1 MNLKTV
7 TTKTDSKISTDNIVK
22 NEINGVGANEN
33 VKRQLFRPVIA
44 KDFTADAGNKNIPF
58 QPQTPISFGSSV
70 QIMLEVLSNLS
81 TATQKSL
88 NSLPPELQKQLMDIL
103 QNGFASTNNLEQGL
117 ANLLQGQKASIDQT
131 NILSKLLKILSN
143 IAAQNQVEG
152 NAVTAED
159 NLLSPQLKTLLSNL
173 KQIDN
178 QDGKFFNAVNISK
191 LATKLL
197 ENNKEVP
204 NVLKQNFS
212 MGENNLAENELA
224 KKLPPDLKAVLK
236 ALVSPSNEKN
246 FVQTQQSGVV
256 LAEEQSLSFTAKET
270 VSQPIFKEVEQ
281 NSLKNNTV
289 LSESTEPELVVPT
302 KNEAGNDVKQQ
313 QSANS
318 KNSNDATLLT
328 DNKDNVETNQLFS
341 DKSNKELPPEKNIFK
356 LTPEQEKAIK
366 QPGQTVGEPTQ
377 NENISLS
384 KNFGFVLDPKELTN
398 VLKNLAQQLL
408 TTKTISP
415 EQEVALKQFLNN
427 KAQLKPEE
435 VEQFNK
441 LLKLCEDF
449 TLLTDNKDNVETN
462 QLFSDKSNK
471 GLPPEKNIFKLTPEQ
486 EGAIKQPGQTVG
498 EPTQNENI
506 SLSKNFGFVLDPKE
520 LTNVLKNLAQQL
532 LTTKTISPEQE
543 VALKQFLNNKAQLKP
558 EEVEQFNKL
567 LKLCEDFT
575 PLSIKQAAVKNKAE
589 DLPKLWIMAQLSDLA
604 EVADLPAEQLKAAAK
619 SLHDFST
626 ILRSALQN
634 ENEVGNNQKSMSFML
649 PLYMGENEQNYPAY
663 FHIYHE
669 KENGKNPYANQ
680 EYETWLRICLLTEN
694 IGAVEI
700 VFRLYENDK
709 LNLRIALAEDEFV
722 KDFNENFS
730 QVQTAL
736 TEMPFNLTE
745 VKVFKISER

>member
-270 VSQPIFKEVEQ
+270 VSQPIVKEVEQ

-415 EQEVALKQFLNN
+415 EQEVALR
-427 KAQLKPEE
+427 
-435 VEQFNK
+435 
-441 LLKLCEDF
+441 
-449 TLLTDNKDNVETN
+449 
-462 QLFSDKSNK
+462 
-471 GLPPEKNIFKLTPEQ
+471 
-486 EGAIKQPGQTVG
+486 
-498 EPTQNENI
+498 
-506 SLSKNFGFVLDPKE
+506 
-520 LTNVLKNLAQQL
+520 
-532 LTTKTISPEQE
+532 
-543 VALKQFLNNKAQLKP
+543 QFLNNKAQLKP

>member
-44 KDFTADAGNKNIPF
+44 KGFTADAGNKNIPF

-212 MGENNLAENELA
+212 KGENNLAENELA

-270 VSQPIFKEVEQ
+270 VSQPIVKEVEQ
-281 NSLKNNTV
+281 NYLKNNTV

-366 QPGQTVGEPTQ
+366 QPGQTVGEPTL

-384 KNFGFVLDPKELTN
+384 KNFGFV
-398 VLKNLAQQLL
+398 
-408 TTKTISP
+408 
-415 EQEVALKQFLNN
+415 
-427 KAQLKPEE
+427 
-435 VEQFNK
+435 VE
-441 LLKLCEDF
+441 
-449 TLLTDNKDNVETN
+449 
-462 QLFSDKSNK
+462 
-471 GLPPEKNIFKLTPEQ
+471 
-486 EGAIKQPGQTVG
+486 
-498 EPTQNENI
+498 
-506 SLSKNFGFVLDPKE
+506 PKE

>member
-270 VSQPIFKEVEQ
+270 VSQPIVKEVEQ

-328 DNKDNVETNQLFS
+328 DNKDNVQTNQLFS
-341 DKSNKELPPEKNIFK
+341 DKSNKE
-356 LTPEQEKAIK
+356 
-366 QPGQTVGEPTQ
+366 
-377 NENISLS
+377 
-384 KNFGFVLDPKELTN
+384 
-398 VLKNLAQQLL
+398 
-408 TTKTISP
+408 
-415 EQEVALKQFLNN
+415 
-427 KAQLKPEE
+427 
-435 VEQFNK
+435 
-441 LLKLCEDF
+441 
-449 TLLTDNKDNVETN
+449 
-462 QLFSDKSNK
+462 
-471 GLPPEKNIFKLTPEQ
+471 LPPEKNIFKLTPEQ

-506 SLSKNFGFVLDPKE
+506 ALSKNFGFVLDPKE

>member
-270 VSQPIFKEVEQ
+270 VSQPIVKEVEQ

-341 DKSNKELPPEKNIFK
+341 DKSNKGLPPEKNIFK
-356 LTPEQEKAIK
+356 LTPEQEK
-366 QPGQTVGEPTQ
+366 
-377 NENISLS
+377 
-384 KNFGFVLDPKELTN
+384 
-398 VLKNLAQQLL
+398 
-408 TTKTISP
+408 
-415 EQEVALKQFLNN
+415 
-427 KAQLKPEE
+427 
-435 VEQFNK
+435 
-441 LLKLCEDF
+441 
-449 TLLTDNKDNVETN
+449 
-462 QLFSDKSNK
+462 
-471 GLPPEKNIFKLTPEQ
+471 
-486 EGAIKQPGQTVG
+486 AIKQPGQTVG

>member
-270 VSQPIFKEVEQ
+270 VSQPIVKEVEQ

-328 DNKDNVETNQLFS
+328 DNKDNVQTNQLFS

-356 LTPEQEKAIK
+356 LTPEQEGAIK

-377 NENISLS
+377 NENIALS

-415 EQEVALKQFLNN
+415 EQEVALR
-427 KAQLKPEE
+427 
-435 VEQFNK
+435 
-441 LLKLCEDF
+441 
-449 TLLTDNKDNVETN
+449 
-462 QLFSDKSNK
+462 
-471 GLPPEKNIFKLTPEQ
+471 
-486 EGAIKQPGQTVG
+486 
-498 EPTQNENI
+498 
-506 SLSKNFGFVLDPKE
+506 
-520 LTNVLKNLAQQL
+520 
-532 LTTKTISPEQE
+532 
-543 VALKQFLNNKAQLKP
+543 QFLNNKAQLKP

>member
-197 ENNKEVP
+197 ENNKEGP

-212 MGENNLAENELA
+212 RGENNLAENELA

-246 FVQTQQSGVV
+246 FVQTQQSGEV

-270 VSQPIFKEVEQ
+270 ESQPIVKEVEQ

-328 DNKDNVETNQLFS
+328 DNKDNVQTNQLFS

-377 NENISLS
+377 NENIALS

-415 EQEVALKQFLNN
+415 EQEVALR
-427 KAQLKPEE
+427 
-435 VEQFNK
+435 
-441 LLKLCEDF
+441 
-449 TLLTDNKDNVETN
+449 
-462 QLFSDKSNK
+462 
-471 GLPPEKNIFKLTPEQ
+471 
-486 EGAIKQPGQTVG
+486 
-498 EPTQNENI
+498 
-506 SLSKNFGFVLDPKE
+506 
-520 LTNVLKNLAQQL
+520 
-532 LTTKTISPEQE
+532 
-543 VALKQFLNNKAQLKP
+543 QFLNNKAQLKP

>member
-152 NAVTAED
+152 NAVTAEE

-270 VSQPIFKEVEQ
+270 VSQPIVKEVEQ

-356 LTPEQEKAIK
+356 LTPEQE
-366 QPGQTVGEPTQ
+366 
-377 NENISLS
+377 
-384 KNFGFVLDPKELTN
+384 
-398 VLKNLAQQLL
+398 
-408 TTKTISP
+408 
-415 EQEVALKQFLNN
+415 
-427 KAQLKPEE
+427 
-435 VEQFNK
+435 
-441 LLKLCEDF
+441 
-449 TLLTDNKDNVETN
+449 
-462 QLFSDKSNK
+462 
-471 GLPPEKNIFKLTPEQ
+471 
-486 EGAIKQPGQTVG
+486 GAIKQPGQTVG

-506 SLSKNFGFVLDPKE
+506 ALSKNFGFVLDPKE

>member
-152 NAVTAED
+152 NAVTAEE

-270 VSQPIFKEVEQ
+270 VSQPIVKEVEQ

-328 DNKDNVETNQLFS
+328 DNKDNVQTNQLFS

-377 NENISLS
+377 NENI
-384 KNFGFVLDPKELTN
+384 
-398 VLKNLAQQLL
+398 A
-408 TTKTISP
+408 
-415 EQEVALKQFLNN
+415 
-427 KAQLKPEE
+427 
-435 VEQFNK
+435 
-441 LLKLCEDF
+441 
-449 TLLTDNKDNVETN
+449 
-462 QLFSDKSNK
+462 
-471 GLPPEKNIFKLTPEQ
+471 
-486 EGAIKQPGQTVG
+486 
-498 EPTQNENI
+498 
-506 SLSKNFGFVLDPKE
+506 LSKNFGFVLDPKE

>member
-152 NAVTAED
+152 NAVTAEE

-212 MGENNLAENELA
+212 RGENNLAENELA

-270 VSQPIFKEVEQ
+270 VSQPIVKEVEQ

-328 DNKDNVETNQLFS
+328 DNKDNAQTNQLFS

-356 LTPEQEKAIK
+356 FTPEQEGAIK

-377 NENISLS
+377 NENIALS

-415 EQEVALKQFLNN
+415 EQEVALR
-427 KAQLKPEE
+427 
-435 VEQFNK
+435 
-441 LLKLCEDF
+441 
-449 TLLTDNKDNVETN
+449 
-462 QLFSDKSNK
+462 
-471 GLPPEKNIFKLTPEQ
+471 
-486 EGAIKQPGQTVG
+486 
-498 EPTQNENI
+498 
-506 SLSKNFGFVLDPKE
+506 
-520 LTNVLKNLAQQL
+520 
-532 LTTKTISPEQE
+532 
-543 VALKQFLNNKAQLKP
+543 QFLNNKAQLKP

>member
-197 ENNKEVP
+197 DNNKEVP

-212 MGENNLAENELA
+212 KGENNLAENELA

-270 VSQPIFKEVEQ
+270 VSQPIVKEVEQ

-328 DNKDNVETNQLFS
+328 DNKDNVQTNQLFS
-341 DKSNKELPPEKNIFK
+341 DKSNKE
-356 LTPEQEKAIK
+356 
-366 QPGQTVGEPTQ
+366 
-377 NENISLS
+377 
-384 KNFGFVLDPKELTN
+384 
-398 VLKNLAQQLL
+398 
-408 TTKTISP
+408 
-415 EQEVALKQFLNN
+415 
-427 KAQLKPEE
+427 
-435 VEQFNK
+435 
-441 LLKLCEDF
+441 
-449 TLLTDNKDNVETN
+449 
-462 QLFSDKSNK
+462 
-471 GLPPEKNIFKLTPEQ
+471 LPPEKNIFKLTPEQ

-506 SLSKNFGFVLDPKE
+506 ALSKNFGFVLDPKE

>member
-212 MGENNLAENELA
+212 RGENNLAENELA

-270 VSQPIFKEVEQ
+270 VSQPIVKEVEQ

-356 LTPEQEKAIK
+356 LTPEQEK
-366 QPGQTVGEPTQ
+366 
-377 NENISLS
+377 
-384 KNFGFVLDPKELTN
+384 
-398 VLKNLAQQLL
+398 
-408 TTKTISP
+408 
-415 EQEVALKQFLNN
+415 
-427 KAQLKPEE
+427 
-435 VEQFNK
+435 
-441 LLKLCEDF
+441 
-449 TLLTDNKDNVETN
+449 
-462 QLFSDKSNK
+462 
-471 GLPPEKNIFKLTPEQ
+471 
-486 EGAIKQPGQTVG
+486 AIKQPGQTVG

>member
-1 MNLKTV
+1 MKMNLKTV

-44 KDFTADAGNKNIPF
+44 KGFTADAGNKNIPF

-270 VSQPIFKEVEQ
+270 VSQPIVKEVEQ

-328 DNKDNVETNQLFS
+328 DNKDNVQTNQLFS
-341 DKSNKELPPEKNIFK
+341 DKSNKE
-356 LTPEQEKAIK
+356 
-366 QPGQTVGEPTQ
+366 
-377 NENISLS
+377 
-384 KNFGFVLDPKELTN
+384 
-398 VLKNLAQQLL
+398 
-408 TTKTISP
+408 
-415 EQEVALKQFLNN
+415 
-427 KAQLKPEE
+427 
-435 VEQFNK
+435 
-441 LLKLCEDF
+441 
-449 TLLTDNKDNVETN
+449 
-462 QLFSDKSNK
+462 
-471 GLPPEKNIFKLTPEQ
+471 LPPEKNIFKLTPEQ

-506 SLSKNFGFVLDPKE
+506 ALSKNFGFVLEPKE

>member
-270 VSQPIFKEVEQ
+270 VSQPIVKEVEQ

-328 DNKDNVETNQLFS
+328 DNKDNVQTNQLFS

-356 LTPEQEKAIK
+356 FTPEQEGAIK

-377 NENISLS
+377 NENIALS

-415 EQEVALKQFLNN
+415 EQEVALR
-427 KAQLKPEE
+427 
-435 VEQFNK
+435 
-441 LLKLCEDF
+441 
-449 TLLTDNKDNVETN
+449 
-462 QLFSDKSNK
+462 
-471 GLPPEKNIFKLTPEQ
+471 
-486 EGAIKQPGQTVG
+486 
-498 EPTQNENI
+498 
-506 SLSKNFGFVLDPKE
+506 
-520 LTNVLKNLAQQL
+520 
-532 LTTKTISPEQE
+532 
-543 VALKQFLNNKAQLKP
+543 QFLNNKAQLKP

>member
-152 NAVTAED
+152 NAVTAEE

-197 ENNKEVP
+197 DNNKEVP

-270 VSQPIFKEVEQ
+270 VSQPIVKEVEQ

-356 LTPEQEKAIK
+356 LTPEQE
-366 QPGQTVGEPTQ
+366 
-377 NENISLS
+377 
-384 KNFGFVLDPKELTN
+384 
-398 VLKNLAQQLL
+398 
-408 TTKTISP
+408 
-415 EQEVALKQFLNN
+415 
-427 KAQLKPEE
+427 
-435 VEQFNK
+435 
-441 LLKLCEDF
+441 
-449 TLLTDNKDNVETN
+449 
-462 QLFSDKSNK
+462 
-471 GLPPEKNIFKLTPEQ
+471 
-486 EGAIKQPGQTVG
+486 GAIKQPGQTVG

-506 SLSKNFGFVLDPKE
+506 ALSKNFGFVLDPKE

>member
-1 MNLKTV
+1 MKMNLKTV

-152 NAVTAED
+152 NAVTAEE

-197 ENNKEVP
+197 DNNKEVP

-270 VSQPIFKEVEQ
+270 VSQPIVKEVEQ

-328 DNKDNVETNQLFS
+328 DNKDNVQTNQLFS

-377 NENISLS
+377 NENI
-384 KNFGFVLDPKELTN
+384 
-398 VLKNLAQQLL
+398 A
-408 TTKTISP
+408 
-415 EQEVALKQFLNN
+415 
-427 KAQLKPEE
+427 
-435 VEQFNK
+435 
-441 LLKLCEDF
+441 
-449 TLLTDNKDNVETN
+449 
-462 QLFSDKSNK
+462 
-471 GLPPEKNIFKLTPEQ
+471 
-486 EGAIKQPGQTVG
+486 
-498 EPTQNENI
+498 
-506 SLSKNFGFVLDPKE
+506 LSKNFGFVLDPKE

-626 ILRSALQN
+626 ILRSALQI

>member
-270 VSQPIFKEVEQ
+270 VSQPIVKEVEQ
-281 NSLKNNTV
+281 NYLKNNTV

-356 LTPEQEKAIK
+356 LTPEQE
-366 QPGQTVGEPTQ
+366 
-377 NENISLS
+377 
-384 KNFGFVLDPKELTN
+384 
-398 VLKNLAQQLL
+398 
-408 TTKTISP
+408 
-415 EQEVALKQFLNN
+415 
-427 KAQLKPEE
+427 
-435 VEQFNK
+435 
-441 LLKLCEDF
+441 
-449 TLLTDNKDNVETN
+449 
-462 QLFSDKSNK
+462 
-471 GLPPEKNIFKLTPEQ
+471 
-486 EGAIKQPGQTVG
+486 GAIKQPGQTVG

-506 SLSKNFGFVLDPKE
+506 SLSKNFGFVLEPKE

>member
-197 ENNKEVP
+197 DNNKEVP

-270 VSQPIFKEVEQ
+270 VSQPIVKEVEQ

-328 DNKDNVETNQLFS
+328 DNKDNVQTNQLFS

-356 LTPEQEKAIK
+356 LTPEQEGAIK

-377 NENISLS
+377 NENIALS

-441 LLKLCEDF
+441 LLKLCEDA
-449 TLLTDNKDNVETN
+449 TLLTDNKDNAQTN

-471 GLPPEKNIFKLTPEQ
+471 ELPPEKNIFKLTPEQ

-506 SLSKNFGFVLDPKE
+506 ALSKNFGFVLDPKE

>member
-1 MNLKTV
+1 
-7 TTKTDSKISTDNIVK
+7 
-22 NEINGVGANEN
+22 
-33 VKRQLFRPVIA
+33 
-44 KDFTADAGNKNIPF
+44 
-58 QPQTPISFGSSV
+58 
-70 QIMLEVLSNLS
+70 
-81 TATQKSL
+81 
-88 NSLPPELQKQLMDIL
+88 
-103 QNGFASTNNLEQGL
+103 
-117 ANLLQGQKASIDQT
+117 
-131 NILSKLLKILSN
+131 
-143 IAAQNQVEG
+143 
-152 NAVTAED
+152 
-159 NLLSPQLKTLLSNL
+159 
-173 KQIDN
+173 
-178 QDGKFFNAVNISK
+178 NISK

-270 VSQPIFKEVEQ
+270 VSQPIVKEVEQ

-328 DNKDNVETNQLFS
+328 DNKDNVQTNQLFS

>member
-152 NAVTAED
+152 NAVTAEE

-197 ENNKEVP
+197 DNNKEVP

-270 VSQPIFKEVEQ
+270 VSQPIVKEVEQ

-341 DKSNKELPPEKNIFK
+341 DKSNKGLPPEKNIFK

-377 NENISLS
+377 NENI
-384 KNFGFVLDPKELTN
+384 
-398 VLKNLAQQLL
+398 A
-408 TTKTISP
+408 
-415 EQEVALKQFLNN
+415 
-427 KAQLKPEE
+427 
-435 VEQFNK
+435 
-441 LLKLCEDF
+441 
-449 TLLTDNKDNVETN
+449 
-462 QLFSDKSNK
+462 
-471 GLPPEKNIFKLTPEQ
+471 
-486 EGAIKQPGQTVG
+486 
-498 EPTQNENI
+498 
-506 SLSKNFGFVLDPKE
+506 LSKNFGFVLDPKE

>member
-152 NAVTAED
+152 NAVTAEE

-270 VSQPIFKEVEQ
+270 VSQPIVKEVEQ

-328 DNKDNVETNQLFS
+328 DNKDNVEPNQLFS

-384 KNFGFVLDPKELTN
+384 KNFGFVLE
-398 VLKNLAQQLL
+398 
-408 TTKTISP
+408 
-415 EQEVALKQFLNN
+415 
-427 KAQLKPEE
+427 
-435 VEQFNK
+435 
-441 LLKLCEDF
+441 
-449 TLLTDNKDNVETN
+449 
-462 QLFSDKSNK
+462 
-471 GLPPEKNIFKLTPEQ
+471 
-486 EGAIKQPGQTVG
+486 
-498 EPTQNENI
+498 
-506 SLSKNFGFVLDPKE
+506 PKE

-604 EVADLPAEQLKAAAK
+604 EVADLPAAQLKAAAK

>member
-270 VSQPIFKEVEQ
+270 VSQPIVKEVEQ
-281 NSLKNNTV
+281 NYLKNNTV
-289 LSESTEPELVVPT
+289 LSESTEPELVVPA

-384 KNFGFVLDPKELTN
+384 KNFGFVLE
-398 VLKNLAQQLL
+398 
-408 TTKTISP
+408 
-415 EQEVALKQFLNN
+415 
-427 KAQLKPEE
+427 
-435 VEQFNK
+435 
-441 LLKLCEDF
+441 
-449 TLLTDNKDNVETN
+449 
-462 QLFSDKSNK
+462 
-471 GLPPEKNIFKLTPEQ
+471 
-486 EGAIKQPGQTVG
+486 
-498 EPTQNENI
+498 
-506 SLSKNFGFVLDPKE
+506 PKE

>member
-197 ENNKEVP
+197 DNNKEVP

-270 VSQPIFKEVEQ
+270 VSQPIVKEVEQ

-328 DNKDNVETNQLFS
+328 DNKDNVQTNQLFS

-356 LTPEQEKAIK
+356 LTPEQEGAIK

-377 NENISLS
+377 NENIALS

-415 EQEVALKQFLNN
+415 EQEVALR
-427 KAQLKPEE
+427 
-435 VEQFNK
+435 
-441 LLKLCEDF
+441 
-449 TLLTDNKDNVETN
+449 
-462 QLFSDKSNK
+462 
-471 GLPPEKNIFKLTPEQ
+471 
-486 EGAIKQPGQTVG
+486 
-498 EPTQNENI
+498 
-506 SLSKNFGFVLDPKE
+506 
-520 LTNVLKNLAQQL
+520 
-532 LTTKTISPEQE
+532 
-543 VALKQFLNNKAQLKP
+543 QFLNNKAQLKP

>member
-270 VSQPIFKEVEQ
+270 VSQPIVKEVEQ

-384 KNFGFVLDPKELTN
+384 KNFGFVLDPKE
-398 VLKNLAQQLL
+398 
-408 TTKTISP
+408 
-415 EQEVALKQFLNN
+415 F
-427 KAQLKPEE
+427 
-435 VEQFNK
+435 VEP
-441 LLKLCEDF
+441 
-449 TLLTDNKDNVETN
+449 N

-471 GLPPEKNIFKLTPEQ
+471 ELPPEKNIFKLTPEQ
-486 EGAIKQPGQTVG
+486 EKAIKQPGQTVG

>member
-270 VSQPIFKEVEQ
+270 VSQPIVKEVEQ
-281 NSLKNNTV
+281 NYLKNNTV
-289 LSESTEPELVVPT
+289 LSESTESELVVPT

-328 DNKDNVETNQLFS
+328 DNKDNVEPNQLFS

-356 LTPEQEKAIK
+356 LTPEQEGAIK

-377 NENISLS
+377 NENIALS

-415 EQEVALKQFLNN
+415 EQEVALR
-427 KAQLKPEE
+427 
-435 VEQFNK
+435 
-441 LLKLCEDF
+441 
-449 TLLTDNKDNVETN
+449 
-462 QLFSDKSNK
+462 
-471 GLPPEKNIFKLTPEQ
+471 
-486 EGAIKQPGQTVG
+486 
-498 EPTQNENI
+498 
-506 SLSKNFGFVLDPKE
+506 
-520 LTNVLKNLAQQL
+520 
-532 LTTKTISPEQE
+532 
-543 VALKQFLNNKAQLKP
+543 QFLNNKAQLKP

>member
-197 ENNKEVP
+197 DNNKEVP

-270 VSQPIFKEVEQ
+270 VSQPIVKEVEQ
-281 NSLKNNTV
+281 NYLKNNTV

-328 DNKDNVETNQLFS
+328 DNKDNVQTNQLFS
-341 DKSNKELPPEKNIFK
+341 DKSNKE
-356 LTPEQEKAIK
+356 
-366 QPGQTVGEPTQ
+366 
-377 NENISLS
+377 
-384 KNFGFVLDPKELTN
+384 
-398 VLKNLAQQLL
+398 
-408 TTKTISP
+408 
-415 EQEVALKQFLNN
+415 
-427 KAQLKPEE
+427 
-435 VEQFNK
+435 
-441 LLKLCEDF
+441 
-449 TLLTDNKDNVETN
+449 
-462 QLFSDKSNK
+462 
-471 GLPPEKNIFKLTPEQ
+471 LPPEKNIFKLTPEQ

-506 SLSKNFGFVLDPKE
+506 ALSKNFGFVLDPKE

>member
-212 MGENNLAENELA
+212 RGENNLAENELA

-270 VSQPIFKEVEQ
+270 VSQPIVKEVEQ

-328 DNKDNVETNQLFS
+328 DNKDNVQTNQLFS
-341 DKSNKELPPEKNIFK
+341 DKSNKE
-356 LTPEQEKAIK
+356 
-366 QPGQTVGEPTQ
+366 
-377 NENISLS
+377 
-384 KNFGFVLDPKELTN
+384 
-398 VLKNLAQQLL
+398 
-408 TTKTISP
+408 
-415 EQEVALKQFLNN
+415 
-427 KAQLKPEE
+427 
-435 VEQFNK
+435 
-441 LLKLCEDF
+441 
-449 TLLTDNKDNVETN
+449 
-462 QLFSDKSNK
+462 
-471 GLPPEKNIFKLTPEQ
+471 LPPEKNIFKLTPEQ

-506 SLSKNFGFVLDPKE
+506 ALSKNFGFVLDPKE

>member
-152 NAVTAED
+152 NAVTAEE

-270 VSQPIFKEVEQ
+270 VSQPIVKEVEQ

-328 DNKDNVETNQLFS
+328 DNKDNVEPNQLFS

-377 NENISLS
+377 NENI
-384 KNFGFVLDPKELTN
+384 
-398 VLKNLAQQLL
+398 A
-408 TTKTISP
+408 
-415 EQEVALKQFLNN
+415 
-427 KAQLKPEE
+427 
-435 VEQFNK
+435 
-441 LLKLCEDF
+441 
-449 TLLTDNKDNVETN
+449 
-462 QLFSDKSNK
+462 
-471 GLPPEKNIFKLTPEQ
+471 
-486 EGAIKQPGQTVG
+486 
-498 EPTQNENI
+498 
-506 SLSKNFGFVLDPKE
+506 LSKNFGFVLDPKE

>member
-270 VSQPIFKEVEQ
+270 VSQPIVKEVEQ

-356 LTPEQEKAIK
+356 LTPEQEK
-366 QPGQTVGEPTQ
+366 
-377 NENISLS
+377 
-384 KNFGFVLDPKELTN
+384 
-398 VLKNLAQQLL
+398 
-408 TTKTISP
+408 
-415 EQEVALKQFLNN
+415 
-427 KAQLKPEE
+427 
-435 VEQFNK
+435 
-441 LLKLCEDF
+441 
-449 TLLTDNKDNVETN
+449 
-462 QLFSDKSNK
+462 
-471 GLPPEKNIFKLTPEQ
+471 
-486 EGAIKQPGQTVG
+486 AIKQPGQTVG

>member
-1 MNLKTV
+1 MKMNLKTV

-197 ENNKEVP
+197 DNNKEVP

-270 VSQPIFKEVEQ
+270 VSQPIVKEVEQ

-328 DNKDNVETNQLFS
+328 DNKDNVQTNQLFS

-377 NENISLS
+377 NENI
-384 KNFGFVLDPKELTN
+384 
-398 VLKNLAQQLL
+398 A
-408 TTKTISP
+408 
-415 EQEVALKQFLNN
+415 
-427 KAQLKPEE
+427 
-435 VEQFNK
+435 
-441 LLKLCEDF
+441 
-449 TLLTDNKDNVETN
+449 
-462 QLFSDKSNK
+462 
-471 GLPPEKNIFKLTPEQ
+471 
-486 EGAIKQPGQTVG
+486 
-498 EPTQNENI
+498 
-506 SLSKNFGFVLDPKE
+506 LSKNFGFVLDPKE

>member
-152 NAVTAED
+152 NAVTAEE

-270 VSQPIFKEVEQ
+270 VSQPIVKEVEQ

-366 QPGQTVGEPTQ
+366 QPGQTVGEPTL

-384 KNFGFVLDPKELTN
+384 KNFGFVLE
-398 VLKNLAQQLL
+398 
-408 TTKTISP
+408 
-415 EQEVALKQFLNN
+415 
-427 KAQLKPEE
+427 
-435 VEQFNK
+435 
-441 LLKLCEDF
+441 
-449 TLLTDNKDNVETN
+449 
-462 QLFSDKSNK
+462 
-471 GLPPEKNIFKLTPEQ
+471 
-486 EGAIKQPGQTVG
+486 
-498 EPTQNENI
+498 
-506 SLSKNFGFVLDPKE
+506 PKE

>member
-270 VSQPIFKEVEQ
+270 VSQPIVKEVEQ

-318 KNSNDATLLT
+318 KNSDDATLLT
-328 DNKDNVETNQLFS
+328 DNKDNVEPNQLFS

-377 NENISLS
+377 NENI
-384 KNFGFVLDPKELTN
+384 
-398 VLKNLAQQLL
+398 A
-408 TTKTISP
+408 
-415 EQEVALKQFLNN
+415 
-427 KAQLKPEE
+427 
-435 VEQFNK
+435 
-441 LLKLCEDF
+441 
-449 TLLTDNKDNVETN
+449 
-462 QLFSDKSNK
+462 
-471 GLPPEKNIFKLTPEQ
+471 
-486 EGAIKQPGQTVG
+486 
-498 EPTQNENI
+498 
-506 SLSKNFGFVLDPKE
+506 LSKNFGFVLDPKE

>member
-152 NAVTAED
+152 NAVTAEE

-197 ENNKEVP
+197 DNNKEVP

-270 VSQPIFKEVEQ
+270 VSQPIVKEVEQ

-328 DNKDNVETNQLFS
+328 DNKDNVQTNQLFS
-341 DKSNKELPPEKNIFK
+341 DKSNKE
-356 LTPEQEKAIK
+356 
-366 QPGQTVGEPTQ
+366 
-377 NENISLS
+377 
-384 KNFGFVLDPKELTN
+384 
-398 VLKNLAQQLL
+398 
-408 TTKTISP
+408 
-415 EQEVALKQFLNN
+415 
-427 KAQLKPEE
+427 
-435 VEQFNK
+435 
-441 LLKLCEDF
+441 
-449 TLLTDNKDNVETN
+449 
-462 QLFSDKSNK
+462 
-471 GLPPEKNIFKLTPEQ
+471 LPPEKNIFKLTPEQ

-506 SLSKNFGFVLDPKE
+506 ALSKNFGFVLDPKE
-520 LTNVLKNLAQQL
+520 LTNVLKNLAQQI

>member
-212 MGENNLAENELA
+212 RGENNLAENELA

-246 FVQTQQSGVV
+246 FVPTQQSGVV

-270 VSQPIFKEVEQ
+270 VSQPIVKEVEQ

-328 DNKDNVETNQLFS
+328 DNKDNAQTNQLFS

-356 LTPEQEKAIK
+356 LTPEQEGAIK

-377 NENISLS
+377 NENIALS

-415 EQEVALKQFLNN
+415 EQEVALR
-427 KAQLKPEE
+427 
-435 VEQFNK
+435 
-441 LLKLCEDF
+441 
-449 TLLTDNKDNVETN
+449 
-462 QLFSDKSNK
+462 
-471 GLPPEKNIFKLTPEQ
+471 
-486 EGAIKQPGQTVG
+486 
-498 EPTQNENI
+498 
-506 SLSKNFGFVLDPKE
+506 
-520 LTNVLKNLAQQL
+520 
-532 LTTKTISPEQE
+532 
-543 VALKQFLNNKAQLKP
+543 QFLNNKAQLKP

>member
-270 VSQPIFKEVEQ
+270 VSQPIVKEVEQ

-328 DNKDNVETNQLFS
+328 DNKDNVQTNQLFS

-377 NENISLS
+377 NENIALS

-415 EQEVALKQFLNN
+415 EQEVALR
-427 KAQLKPEE
+427 
-435 VEQFNK
+435 
-441 LLKLCEDF
+441 
-449 TLLTDNKDNVETN
+449 
-462 QLFSDKSNK
+462 
-471 GLPPEKNIFKLTPEQ
+471 
-486 EGAIKQPGQTVG
+486 
-498 EPTQNENI
+498 
-506 SLSKNFGFVLDPKE
+506 
-520 LTNVLKNLAQQL
+520 
-532 LTTKTISPEQE
+532 
-543 VALKQFLNNKAQLKP
+543 QFLNNKAQLKP

>member
-270 VSQPIFKEVEQ
+270 VSQPIVKEVEQ

-289 LSESTEPELVVPT
+289 LSESTEPELVVPA

-341 DKSNKELPPEKNIFK
+341 DKSNK
-356 LTPEQEKAIK
+356 
-366 QPGQTVGEPTQ
+366 
-377 NENISLS
+377 
-384 KNFGFVLDPKELTN
+384 
-398 VLKNLAQQLL
+398 
-408 TTKTISP
+408 
-415 EQEVALKQFLNN
+415 
-427 KAQLKPEE
+427 
-435 VEQFNK
+435 
-441 LLKLCEDF
+441 
-449 TLLTDNKDNVETN
+449 
-462 QLFSDKSNK
+462 

-486 EGAIKQPGQTVG
+486 DGAIKQPGQTVG

-506 SLSKNFGFVLDPKE
+506 SLSKNFGFVLEPKE

>member
-270 VSQPIFKEVEQ
+270 VSQPIVKEVEQ

-328 DNKDNVETNQLFS
+328 DNKDNVEPNQLFS

-356 LTPEQEKAIK
+356 LTPEQEK
-366 QPGQTVGEPTQ
+366 
-377 NENISLS
+377 
-384 KNFGFVLDPKELTN
+384 
-398 VLKNLAQQLL
+398 
-408 TTKTISP
+408 
-415 EQEVALKQFLNN
+415 
-427 KAQLKPEE
+427 
-435 VEQFNK
+435 
-441 LLKLCEDF
+441 
-449 TLLTDNKDNVETN
+449 
-462 QLFSDKSNK
+462 
-471 GLPPEKNIFKLTPEQ
+471 
-486 EGAIKQPGQTVG
+486 AIKQPGQTVG

>member
-270 VSQPIFKEVEQ
+270 VSQPIVKEVEQ

-356 LTPEQEKAIK
+356 LTPEQERAIK

-377 NENISLS
+377 NENI
-384 KNFGFVLDPKELTN
+384 
-398 VLKNLAQQLL
+398 A
-408 TTKTISP
+408 
-415 EQEVALKQFLNN
+415 
-427 KAQLKPEE
+427 
-435 VEQFNK
+435 
-441 LLKLCEDF
+441 
-449 TLLTDNKDNVETN
+449 
-462 QLFSDKSNK
+462 
-471 GLPPEKNIFKLTPEQ
+471 
-486 EGAIKQPGQTVG
+486 
-498 EPTQNENI
+498 
-506 SLSKNFGFVLDPKE
+506 LSKNFGFVLDPKE

>member
-270 VSQPIFKEVEQ
+270 VSQPIVKEVEQ

-341 DKSNKELPPEKNIFK
+341 DKSNKGLPPEKNIFK

-486 EGAIKQPGQTVG
+486 EKAIKQPGQTVG

-700 VFRLYENDK
+700 VFRLYEDDK

>member
-197 ENNKEVP
+197 DNNKEVP

-270 VSQPIFKEVEQ
+270 VSQPIVKEVEQ

-328 DNKDNVETNQLFS
+328 DNKDNVQTNQLFS

-356 LTPEQEKAIK
+356 LTPEQEGAIK

-377 NENISLS
+377 NENIALS

-441 LLKLCEDF
+441 LLKL
-449 TLLTDNKDNVETN
+449 
-462 QLFSDKSNK
+462 S
-471 GLPPEKNIFKLTPEQ
+471 PEKNIFKLTPEQ

-506 SLSKNFGFVLDPKE
+506 ALSKNFGFVLDPKE